1 VILYSADLSVVHA
14 QVPGADQGAVIRY
27 GREVYRRQGLRV
39 RGAVEESLY
48 VVHRPARS
56 PVSSTPPHPA
66 EDPAMAGAVPVLV
79 GSLVDPIGSLT
90 NLPFT
95 PGGAVRRAVTPDRR
109 PTPRPAA
116 PTPTP
121 PRVVLVPARVVVP
134 GPRVPLPAPAPGRQ
148 GSGAGSGADVTK
160 GLARPARPGKT
171 LLT

>member
-1 VILYSADLSVVHA
+1 MILYAADLSVVHA
-14 QVPGADQGAVIRY
+14 RLPRADQGAVIRY

-66 EDPAMAGAVPVLV
+66 EDPAMAGAVPVVV

-95 PGGAVRRAVTPDRR
+95 PGGAVRRATTPDRR
-109 PTPRPAA
+109 PTPTPAA
-116 PTPTP
+116 TPTP
-121 PRVVLVPARVVVP
+121 PRVAVVPARVVVGP
-134 GPRVPLPAPAPGRQ
+134 APRVPPPAVRSPGDKAGTGI
-148 GSGAGSGADVTK
+148 GSDVTQ
-160 GLARPARPGKT
+160 GLLRPRRVT
-171 LLT
+171 TTRLS